1 MNRISTRITAALT
14 GVRCPGCGNHVVPT
28 MPAGDA
34 AASKPGERFSFV
46 WRPPSGEVC
55 PQCGFPLAR
64 FAKRTKWIR
73 LFGLGV
79 VTVGIAVVLLV
90 LLGGEIDLTWVPFLA
105 RVLLSLGGLAI
116 VVGLTGLIVG
126 GRRTTASE
134 DGRGATP

>member
-1 MNRISTRITAALT
+1 MNRISTAINAAIA

-28 MPAGDA
+28 LPAGDEA
-34 AASKPGERFSFV
+34 TSKPGERFSFV

-64 FAKRTKWIR
+64 FAKRAKWIR

-90 LLGGEIDLTWVPFLA
+90 LLGGEIDLTWVPVLA
-105 RVLLSLGGLAI
+105 RVLLTLGGLAI
-116 VVGLTGLIVG
+116 VVGLVGLIVG
-126 GRRTTASE
+126 GRRAVATE
-134 DGRGATP
+134 DGSGAKR

>member
-1 MNRISTRITAALT
+1 MNRISTAINAALA

-28 MPAGDA
+28 VPAGDA

-64 FAKRTKWIR
+64 FAKRAKWIR

-79 VTVGIAVVLLV
+79 VMVGIAVVLLV
-90 LLGGEIDLTWVPFLA
+90 LLGGEIDLTWVPLLA

-116 VVGLTGLIVG
+116 VVGLVGLIVG
-126 GRRTTASE
+126 GRRTVATE
-134 DGRGATP
+134 DGPGATR